1 MVADTDIYAVNI
13 YPELQHFSAFHY
25 MYFGAVLAELQFL
38 IPNIGSYKPRSW
50 FMQSLAYDSIQSSI
64 LAYMKCT

>member
-1 MVADTDIYAVNI
+1 MVADKDIYAVNI

-38 IPNIGSYKPRSW
+38 IPNIRSY
-50 FMQSLAYDSIQSSI
+50 
-64 LAYMKCT
+64 